1 MSTRQETFQAEQAAL
16 LEKTNQGLDQ
26 LFRNLNQL
34 HGNLEQINTVGKGFH
49 YASDIW
55 HDFYSALKE
64 HNDSTESGQHQSQV
78 MDKQGQQ

>member
-1 MSTRQETFQAEQAAL
+1 MSTRQESFQAEQAAL

-49 YASDIW
+49 YTSDIW

-64 HNDSTESGQHQSQV
+64 HNDSTGSGQHQNQA

>member
-16 LEKTNQGLDQ
+16 LEKTHQGLDQ

-64 HNDSTESGQHQSQV
+64 HNDSTGSGG
-78 MDKQGQQ
+78 GQQQQQQQQ